1 MISSWPLRSRRL
13 RVLAVLVFWCAA
25 LLILRALRAG
35 SPAFGFLVWNLFLAG
50 LPALAALGFARAD
63 ARGAPAALRAVW
75 LAGWLVV
82 LPNAPYLL
90 TDFVHL
96 APSPGAPLW
105 YDIALMLSFAGT
117 GLLFGYASIA
127 DVQAVFARRFG
138 RRAGWAVA
146 LGALGL
152 CGYGIYLGRFQRWNS
167 WDLLTSPVALFANMA
182 SHLIDPAAH
191 PRTFAFTLVWG
202 AGLALGYVALRVL
215 GPAPD
220 EDALGR

>member
-1 MISSWPLRSRRL
+1 MRSRRL
-13 RVLAVLVFWCAA
+13 RVLALLVSWCAV

-50 LPALAALGFARAD
+50 LPALAALGFARAA
-63 ARGAPAALRAVW
+63 ARHAHALVCAGWFALW
-75 LAGWLVV
+75 LAL

-96 APSPGAPLW
+96 APRGGAPLW

-127 DVQAVFARRFG
+127 DVQAVLTRRFG
-138 RRAGWAVA
+138 ARTGWTVA
-146 LGALGL
+146 LGALAL
-152 CGYGIYLGRFQRWNS
+152 CGFGIYLGRFQRWNS
-167 WDLLTSPVALFANMA
+167 WDLVASPIALFTNVAG
-182 SHLIDPAAH
+182 HLADPGAH
-191 PRTFAFTLVWG
+191 PRTLAFTLVWG
-202 AGLALGYVALRVL
+202 AGLVLGYVALRVL

-220 EDALGR
+220 EDAVGR